1 MKELSVNKFYLTN
14 NLKVQLTGPSSS
26 VNIEIININIEID
39 ILNIDIVNVNI
50 DIVNTKIDI
59 LNS

>member
-1 MKELSVNKFYLTN
+1 MKELSVNKFYLTS

-26 VNIEIININIEID
+26 VNIEI
-39 ILNIDIVNVNI
+39 VNMNTVNI

-59 LNS
+59 LND